1 VPFALWFNKLM
12 SKFILLRGGGD
23 LASGVAFRLHRA
35 GLNVVITELPQPLA
49 VRRLV
54 SFSEAVYDGQI
65 VVEGITASRVGSL
78 DQALDV
84 LSRNEIP
91 VLIDPKAEILHQ
103 DPSLFRVLIDARLI
117 KNPPDLGIEAAQ
129 LVIGLGPGFVA
140 GENCHAVIETNRG
153 HFLGRVYWQGT
164 TESDTRQPE
173 GDPRRVLR
181 APSDGLV
188 IAHANIGDHI
198 QAGQAIFEIN
208 GQVIKAPFTGA
219 LRGLIHPGLEVI
231 EGMKIGD
238 LDARDDSRYA
248 RQISDKSLAI
258 GGAVLEAILG
268 RPELRSTLWD

>member
-1 VPFALWFNKLM
+1 M

-35 GLNVVITELPQPLA
+35 GLNVVITELAQPLA

-65 VVEGITASRVGSL
+65 VVEGTTASRVRSL

-84 LSRNEIP
+84 LARHEIP
-91 VLIDPKAEILHQ
+91 VLIDPKAEILRQH
-103 DPSLFRVLIDARLI
+103 PSLFQVLIDARLI
-117 KNPPDLGIEAAQ
+117 KRPPDLGLEAAQ

-153 HFLGRVYWQGT
+153 HFLGRVYWLGA

-198 QAGQAIFEIN
+198 QAGQTIFEIN
-208 GQVIKAPFTGA
+208 GQAIQAPFAGM
-219 LRGLIHPGLEVI
+219 LRGLIHPGLEVT

-238 LDARDDSRYA
+238 LDSRDDSRYA
-248 RQISDKSLAI
+248 RQISDKALAI
-258 GGAVLEAILG
+258 GGAVLEAILS
-268 RPELRSTLWD
+268 RPELRSMLWDQS